1 MAGAMKNTVRN
12 PVDSLFGDDERERRV
27 AEAFIDTLPSAI
39 FYKSLEGRYVGC
51 NKAYANL
58 FGYPSSD
65 SVRGKTDFDL
75 FPKRTADKLYQ
86 WDSRLLNGLERQV
99 VETSLPA
106 SDGRDLSVMMHLS
119 VLKGPRGKKRGLV
132 GTVIDL
138 TEERRIEED
147 KASARA
153 MAAAAEMAIQTIEGM
168 IDPVIILDSG
178 GRIEQLNRG
187 SGELFGLDRIS
198 VGARFHS
205 LFLDLSEEDA
215 AGLLRRCRD
224 LGRIR
229 DLSAKVVSGSGD
241 IRQVSA
247 NISVLR
253 DSQRVVDGFV
263 LALHDVS
270 GLVNAHRTMDAI
282 INASEDAVFLVDG
295 DDVIRAG
302 NRALAERF
310 GERPET
316 LIGKKLDDLPDAD
329 VRDVRRHFIE
339 SIRRQG
345 KPVRI
350 EYEYGERAYYNSGF
364 PIFDADGQ
372 VRDIAVFS
380 YDITDRKQGERLQRT
395 LYSISEAAYFAQ
407 DLRTLFRIVHRI
419 VAKMVYS
426 DDFFIIL
433 TADDSQPAGS
443 GRLSC
448 PYYANDVGA
457 VMEDNGGQ
465 DRIGADLVLYLLRG
479 GRSLL
484 LKTADLQTL
493 RDQGIDAGAGPLPRE
508 WLGVPLKNG
517 EGATIGALV
526 VRLRKAGSSY
536 GFEEERILNFV
547 SSQIAMAI
555 ERKRNEEELR
565 RKNSLLKSLTDGTT
579 LAFVKAVEI
588 RDPYTAGHQQRV
600 SRLSYALAKALGLD
614 AGRRDATRMA
624 ALLHDVG
631 KIAVP
636 SELLSKPGKLSELEL
651 QLIRQHPLISAD
663 ILKSIDFPH
672 PIWRYV
678 REHHE
683 KMDGSG
689 YPDGLVGNAI
699 SLESRIICVADVMD
713 AMVSHRP
720 YRPSR
725 GLSYALS
732 EIRENA
738 GRLYDPDVAAAC
750 LHLFESGAFTFEEQ
764 LGQAVLF
771 N

>member
-1 MAGAMKNTVRN
+1 MKNIERS
-12 PVDSLFGDDERERRV
+12 PIDCLFGGNERDRKA
-27 AEAFIDTLPSAI
+27 AESFIDTLPSAV
-39 FYKSLEGRYVGC
+39 FYKSIEGTYVGC

-58 FGYPSSD
+58 IGYPSSD
-65 SVRGKTDFDL
+65 FVRGKTDFDL
-75 FPKRTADKLYQ
+75 FPKRTADKFFQ
-86 WDSRLLNGLERQV
+86 WDSELLKGAGRQV
-99 VETSLPA
+99 FEAGLPA
-106 SDGRDLSVMMHLS
+106 SDGRELSVMMHLS
-119 VLKGPRGKKRGLV
+119 VLTTPQGQKRGLV

-147 KASARA
+147 RASARA

-178 GRIEQLNRG
+178 GRIEQMNRG
-187 SGELFGLDRIS
+187 TSELFGLDRVSI
-198 VGARFHS
+198 GKEFHS
-205 LFLDLSEEDA
+205 LFIDLSREA
-215 AGLLRRCRD
+215 ATGLLRRCGD

-229 DLSAKVVSGSGD
+229 DMSGKVLSGAGD
-241 IRQVSA
+241 IRPVSA

-263 LALHDVS
+263 LAIHDVS

-310 GERPET
+310 GERPEA
-316 LIGKKLDDLPDAD
+316 LIGRKLDELPDTD
-329 VRDVRRHFIE
+329 IREVRRHFIE

-350 EYEYGERAYYNSGF
+350 EYEHGDRAYYNSGF
-364 PIFDADGQ
+364 PIFDADGN

-407 DLRTLFRIVHRI
+407 DMRTLFRIVHRI
-419 VAKMVYS
+419 VARMVPS
-426 DDFFIIL
+426 DDFFIVL
-433 TADDSQPAGS
+433 TVDGS
-443 GRLSC
+443 PRLSC
-448 PYYANDVGA
+448 PYFADDAGSIK
-457 VMEDNGGQ
+457 EDDEGQ
-465 DRIGADLVLYLLRG
+465 EKIGADLVSYLLRG

-484 LKTADLQTL
+484 LRSADLETL
-493 RDQGIDAGAGPLPRE
+493 RKQGIDAGAGPLPRE
-508 WLGVPLKNG
+508 WLGVPLKTG

-526 VRLRKAGSSY
+526 VRIRKAGSY

-600 SRLSYALAKALGLD
+600 SRLSYALAEALRLD
-614 AGRRDATRMA
+614 SGRRDATRMA

-631 KIAVP
+631 KISVP

-663 ILKSIDFPH
+663 ILKSIDFPY
-672 PIWRYV
+672 PIWRFV

-689 YPDGLVGNAI
+689 YPDGLSGEDI

-725 GLSYALS
+725 GLAYALS
-732 EIRENA
+732 EIKENA
-738 GRLYDPDVAAAC
+738 GRLYDADVVAACVA
-750 LHLFESGAFTFEEQ
+750 LIESGAFVFEEA
-764 LGQAVLF
+764 LGQSVLF

>member
-1 MAGAMKNTVRN
+1 MRLSWLSAMKNTA
-12 PVDSLFGDDERERRV
+12 PGLLDALFGDAEGQRPI
-27 AEAFIDTLPSAI
+27 AEAFIDTLPSAV
-39 FYKSLEGRYVGC
+39 FYKSTEGIYVAC
-51 NKAYANL
+51 NKAYAGL
-58 FGYPSSD
+58 IGYESSD

-75 FPKRTADKLYQ
+75 FPKRTADKLFQ
-86 WDSRLLNGLERQV
+86 WDSLLLDGGGREV
-99 VETSLPA
+99 VEASLPA
-106 SDGRDLSVMMHLS
+106 SDGRELSVMMHLS
-119 VLKGPRGKKRGLV
+119 VLKGPRGKKRGIV

-138 TEERRIEED
+138 TEERRIEEG

-153 MAAAAEMAIQTIEGM
+153 MAAAAEMAMQTIEGM

-187 SGELFGLDRIS
+187 SGELFGLDRVS
-198 VGARFHS
+198 VGKRFDS
-205 LFLDLSEEDA
+205 LFLDFSEEA
-215 AGLLRRCRD
+215 ASGLLRRCRD

-229 DLSAKVVSGSGD
+229 GLSAKVVSVSGE
-241 IRQVSA
+241 IRHVSA

-263 LALHDVS
+263 LALHDVT
-270 GLVNAHRTMDAI
+270 GLLNAHRTMEAI

-295 DDVIRAG
+295 DDAIRAG

-316 LIGKKLDDLPDAD
+316 LIGRKLEELPDEEI
-329 VRDVRRHFIE
+329 REVRRHFLQ
-339 SIRRQG
+339 SIRSEG

-407 DLRTLFRIVHRI
+407 DMRTLFRIVHRI
-419 VAKMVYS
+419 VAKMVHS
-426 DDFFIIL
+426 DDFFIVL
-433 TADDSQPAGS
+433 AAEA
-443 GRLSC
+443 GRLTC
-448 PYYANDVGA
+448 PYYADETGSVQ
-457 VMEDNGGQ
+457 EDEEVH
-465 DRIGADLVLYLLRG
+465 DKIGAELVSHLLRG
-479 GRSLL
+479 GKSMLL
-484 LKTADLQTL
+484 RRADLQAL
-493 RDQGIDAGAGPLPRE
+493 SAGGIGAGEGPLPRE
-508 WLGVPLKNG
+508 WLGVPLKTG

-526 VRLRKAGSSY
+526 VRLRKADASY
-536 GFEEERILNFV
+536 GVEEERILNFV

-555 ERKRNEEELR
+555 ERKRTEEELR
-565 RKNSLLKSLTDGTT
+565 RKNSLLKNLTDGTT

-600 SRLSYALAKALGLD
+600 SRLSYALAEALGLD
-614 AGRRDATRMA
+614 AGRREATRMA

-631 KIAVP
+631 KISVP
-636 SELLSKPGKLSELEL
+636 SELLSKPGKLSELEF
-651 QLIRQHPLISAD
+651 QLIRQHPVISAE
-663 ILKSIDFPH
+663 ILKSVDFPY
-672 PIWRYV
+672 PIWRFV

-683 KMDGSG
+683 KLDGSG
-689 YPDGLVGNAI
+689 YPDGLSGNAI

-725 GLSYALS
+725 GLASALA

-738 GRLYDPDVAAAC
+738 GRLYDPDVSAAC
-750 LHLFESGAFTFEEQ
+750 LTLFESGAFAFEESFAQ
-764 LGQAVLF
+764 TALR